1 MLLTDTDSFHYD
13 IETKDF
19 YKDISGDVKAKF
31 DTSAYPENHSSGIP
45 TGINKKVIGMMKDEC
60 NGEIM
65 DELAALRAKLYA
77 AKMYNGDE
85 DKKCKGINKTVT
97 KNDIAFEDY
106 KNVLFNRTTQMR
118 KMNVSRSHKHEI
130 YTE

>member
-1 MLLTDTDSFHYD
+1 
-13 IETKDF
+13 
-19 YKDISGDVKAKF
+19 
-31 DTSAYPENHSSGIP
+31 
-45 TGINKKVIGMMKDEC
+45 MKDEC

-77 AKMYNGDE
+77 AKMHNGDE

-118 KMNVSRSHKHEI
+118 KMNVIRSHKHEI
-130 YTE
+130 YTEEINKIALNGDDDKRIVMEDRIHTLAYGHYSLGSLEK